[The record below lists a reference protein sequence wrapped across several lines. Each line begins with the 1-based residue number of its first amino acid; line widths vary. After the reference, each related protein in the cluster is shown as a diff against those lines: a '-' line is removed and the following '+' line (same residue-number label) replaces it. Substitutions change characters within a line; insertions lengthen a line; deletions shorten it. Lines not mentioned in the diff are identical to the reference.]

1 MHSEPGCP
9 SCLFCNGVG
18 NASELRSA
26 RKQKGGRNATWYKT
40 SVPLHVAKHA
50 FAARVEGQPTF
61 PDNHPFALI
70 ARSANML
77 NCNRYSLRPVMRPY
91 IAFVGRRSSRPHK
104 DANCGRLV
112 SLPADDGER
121 LRPAPRVGKEP
132 CSRPQRGQ
140 IHQARAKPWLP
151 CRHAIVVH
159 PNGVKQKRRAVLI
172 RFGRRM
178 RGHRIIDI
186 EPSKAVSDQL
196 SEAHAIN
203 HPRLVVHRKRS

>member
-9 SCLFCNGVG
+9 SCLFCNGMG
-18 NASELRSA
+18 NASECEAQGNRKGAATPRGTRHPSLCTSRSM
-26 RKQKGGRNATWYKT
+26 RSQHESKGSRRFQTT
-40 SVPLHVAKHA
+40 TLFS
-50 FAARVEGQPTF
+50 
-61 PDNHPFALI
+61 LI
-70 ARSANML
+70 CASANML

-140 IHQARAKPWLP
+140 IHQARAKPWLL
-151 CRHAIVVH
+151 A
-159 PNGVKQKRRAVLI
+159 A
-172 RFGRRM
+172 M
-178 RGHRIIDI
+178 
-186 EPSKAVSDQL
+186 PSSFT
-196 SEAHAIN
+196 
-203 HPRLVVHRKRS
+203 PTG